1 MLAPTGPL
9 SIPPSLPPVV
19 SRSGLLAC
27 LLFTLSGCG
36 RPAAVAPAAAAAAP
50 ASPRTPAAS
59 APPPATAASP
69 RDALA
74 LPLRTG
80 AVWTYRGT
88 TKRGEDDRVTTED
101 VTWTTRV
108 LEVVQRGA
116 WSAAVMEGHPSDLV
130 TWGAAP
136 TPSSYVIVWR
146 DGHYYQPSS
155 PAPVLARLRDPLDK
169 LDHLVAEADLLLRLP
184 LRVGDAYCDEP
195 PAEGNHYCWTV
206 EPPHPWSRTSV
217 TGAPPVAAL
226 GDRAF
231 PVMLRTLPDHTVLTY
246 VPGLGLLAYAYAHHG
261 TPEEV
266 ELVLTSF
273 AAGP

>member
-1 MLAPTGPL
+1 MLAPTDPVSL
-9 SIPPSLPPVV
+9 PPRLPPVV
-19 SRSGLLAC
+19 CHSGLLAC

-36 RPAAVAPAAAAAAP
+36 RPASVPPAAAP
-50 ASPRTPAAS
+50 AAPTSPRTT
-59 APPPATAASP
+59 APTAPRATTTSP
-69 RDALA
+69 SDALA
-74 LPLRTG
+74 LPLRAG
-80 AVWTYRGT
+80 AVWTYHGT

-108 LEVVQRGA
+108 LEVVQRGP

-146 DGHYYQPSS
+146 DGHYYQPST
-155 PAPVLARLRDPLDK
+155 PAPVLARLRDPRDQ
-169 LDHLVAEADLLLRLP
+169 LDHLIDEADLLLRLP

-195 PAEGNHYCWTV
+195 PAQGDTHYCWTV
-206 EPPHPWSRTSV
+206 EPPQPWSRTSI
-217 TGAPPVAAL
+217 TGVPPATAL

-231 PVMLRTLPDHTVLTY
+231 PIMLRTLPDHTIQTY
-246 VPGLGLLAYAYAHHG
+246 VPGLGLVAYAYAHHG

-266 ELVLTSF
+266 EVVLTSF
-273 AAGP
+273 VAGP